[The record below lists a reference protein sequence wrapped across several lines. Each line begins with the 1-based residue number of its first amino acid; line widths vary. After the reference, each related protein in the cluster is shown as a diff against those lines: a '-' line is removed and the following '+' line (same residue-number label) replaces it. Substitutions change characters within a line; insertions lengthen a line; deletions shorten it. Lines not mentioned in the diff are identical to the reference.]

1 MPTYDYKCTKCDQ
14 TLEHLHKMSEQ
25 STYLCP
31 RCNVKMV
38 KCIGRGIGL
47 HFKGTGFYATDYKGK

>member
-1 MPTYDYKCTKCDQ
+1 MPTYDYKCPKCFNE
-14 TLEHLHKMSEQ
+14 TEFFHKMIDDKSYICSE
-25 STYLCP
+25 
-31 RCNVKMV
+31 CNEKMV